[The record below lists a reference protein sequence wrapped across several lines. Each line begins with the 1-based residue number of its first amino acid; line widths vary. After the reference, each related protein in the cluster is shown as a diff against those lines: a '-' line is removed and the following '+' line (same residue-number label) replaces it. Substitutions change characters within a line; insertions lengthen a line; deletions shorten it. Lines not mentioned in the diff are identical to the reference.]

1 MTYQPPPPPPKPGP
15 PSPAA
20 PSDDGWTSQRIALA
34 VAGMVAAL
42 VIGVLV
48 GVLAAGDRNGGGNT
62 TVITGGTETIRQTE
76 TSPPSTVTNT
86 VTVTETAPP
95 PSS

>member
-1 MTYQPPPPPPKPGP
+1 
-15 PSPAA
+15 
-20 PSDDGWTSQRIALA
+20 
-34 VAGMVAAL
+34 MVAAL

-48 GVLAAGDRNGGGNT
+48 GVLVAGDSNGGAHT
-62 TVITGGTETIRQTE
+62 TVITGGTRDDHPDPDVAAQH
-76 TSPPSTVTNT
+76 VTNT

>member
-1 MTYQPPPPPPKPGP
+1 
-15 PSPAA
+15 
-20 PSDDGWTSQRIALA
+20 
-34 VAGMVAAL
+34 MVAAL

-48 GVLAAGDRNGGGNT
+48 GVLVAGDSNGGAQT
-62 TVITGGTETIRQTE
+62 TVISGGTQTITQTQ
-76 TSPPSTVTNT
+76 TSPPSTVTT

>member
-1 MTYQPPPPPPKPGP
+1 
-15 PSPAA
+15 
-20 PSDDGWTSQRIALA
+20 
-34 VAGMVAAL
+34 MVAAL

-48 GVLAAGDRNGGGNT
+48 GVLAAGDSNGGGHT
-62 TVITGGTETIRQTE
+62 TVISGGTETITQTE
-76 TSPPSTVTNT
+76 TSPPSTVTVTNT

>member
-1 MTYQPPPPPPKPGP
+1 
-15 PSPAA
+15 
-20 PSDDGWTSQRIALA
+20 
-34 VAGMVAAL
+34 MVAAL

-48 GVLAAGDRNGGGNT
+48 GVLVAGDSNGGPQT
-62 TVITGGTETIRQTE
+62 TVISGGTQTITQTQ

-95 PSS
+95 PSCSRTGQTAASGYAASMAACVLIISCMV

>member
-1 MTYQPPPPPPKPGP
+1 M
-15 PSPAA
+15 
-20 PSDDGWTSQRIALA
+20 
-34 VAGMVAAL
+34 AGMVAAL

-48 GVLAAGDRNGGGNT
+48 GVLAAGDSNGGGHT
-62 TVITGGTETIRQTE
+62 TVITGGTETITQTQ

>member
-1 MTYQPPPPPPKPGP
+1 
-15 PSPAA
+15 
-20 PSDDGWTSQRIALA
+20 
-34 VAGMVAAL
+34 MVAAL
-42 VIGVLV
+42 VIGVLA
-48 GVLAAGDRNGGGNT
+48 GVLAAGDSNNAGST
-62 TVITGGTETIRQTE
+62 TVISGGTQTITQTQ

>member
-1 MTYQPPPPPPKPGP
+1 
-15 PSPAA
+15 
-20 PSDDGWTSQRIALA
+20 
-34 VAGMVAAL
+34 MVAAL

-48 GVLAAGDRNGGGNT
+48 GVLVAGDGNSGAQT
-62 TVITGGTETIRQTE
+62 TVITGGTQTITQTQ

-86 VTVTETAPP
+86 VTETAPP

>member
-1 MTYQPPPPPPKPGP
+1 
-15 PSPAA
+15 
-20 PSDDGWTSQRIALA
+20 
-34 VAGMVAAL
+34 MVAAL

-48 GVLAAGDRNGGGNT
+48 GVLVAGDGNGGAQT
-62 TVITGGTETIRQTE
+62 TVITGGTETITQTQ

-86 VTVTETAPP
+86 VTETAPP

>member
-1 MTYQPPPPPPKPGP
+1 
-15 PSPAA
+15 
-20 PSDDGWTSQRIALA
+20 
-34 VAGMVAAL
+34 MVAASGDRR
-42 VIGVLV
+42 VV
-48 GVLAAGDRNGGGNT
+48 GVLAAGDSNGGGHT
-62 TVITGGTETIRQTE
+62 TVITGGTETITQTQ

>member
-1 MTYQPPPPPPKPGP
+1 
-15 PSPAA
+15 
-20 PSDDGWTSQRIALA
+20 
-34 VAGMVAAL
+34 

-48 GVLAAGDRNGGGNT
+48 GVLVAGDSNGGAQT
-62 TVITGGTETIRQTE
+62 TVITGGTLTITQTQ